1 MHFLDVL
8 PLFAALFALPQFLP
22 QIRKLV
28 RDGDAS
34 GVSPLWSA
42 LTGVNNAAWIVYFLD
57 VGYTTAIVPN
67 ASVVAMSAVLTVL
80 IVRSSQT
87 AIPIVVGAGGWALLV
102 STITMV
108 WGTEGLRGVLA
119 AAFAVQ
125 VIPSLW
131 AAYTIKV
138 PTGLSIGTW
147 RLVLCEMTCWLTFGI
162 GHADTTLTILGI
174 TGVTASAA
182 MVRRAW
188 STAAALRQLG
198 PEPTSAIAFPD
209 AALTS

>member
-1 MHFLDVL
+1 MQFIDVL
-8 PLFAALFALPQFLP
+8 PLFAALFAFPQFLP

-28 RDGDAS
+28 GDGDAS

-42 LTGVNNAAWIVYFLD
+42 LTGVNNAAWIVYFVD

-80 IVRSSQT
+80 IVRFSQS
-87 AIPIVVGAGGWALLV
+87 AVPVVVGPGSWALVVL
-102 STITMV
+102 TTTMV
-108 WGTEGLRGVLA
+108 WGTEGLQGVLA

-131 AAYTIKV
+131 AAFTIKV

-147 RLVLCEMTCWLTFGI
+147 RLVLCEMTCWLAFGI
-162 GHADTTLTILGI
+162 GRADTTLTILGI
-174 TGVTASAA
+174 TGVAASAA
-182 MVRRAW
+182 MVWRAW
-188 STAAALRQLG
+188 STAADLREPG
-198 PEPTSAIAFPD
+198 SEPTSAIPFSD